1 MNQINSVWEGVFKS
15 FEEAEGD
22 LDAFDSDIWINK
34 QKLRVTEGMQ
44 KYRNKIFHSN
54 EYPLSIMIA
63 TILSQNESLK
73 ILDFGGGM
81 GLQYLELI
89 ATVPDAMEKVEY
101 YIVDAKKLIENRPRD
116 LNIFKKLYF
125 FTSIENIK
133 ENIDII
139 HIGST
144 LQYIDDWRNLL
155 VMLNAKHSPYYYV
168 FSDILAGNIP
178 TFISHQIFY
187 NKKIPIRQINI
198 DEFRNFVYSLSFK
211 LIYLVDFQ
219 VPILGNY
226 ELPNSSLPENYRLKH
241 SCNMIFKKLSL

>member
-1 MNQINSVWEGVFKS
+1 MNQIKSVWEGVFKS
-15 FEEAEGD
+15 FEEAKGD

-34 QKLRVTEGMQ
+34 QKLRITDGIQ
-44 KYRNKIFHSN
+44 KYRDKAFLSN
-54 EYPLSIMIA
+54 DYPLPILIA
-63 TILSQNESLK
+63 TILSQNDSLK

-89 ATVPDAMEKVEY
+89 AKVPDALEKVEY
-101 YIVDAKKLIENRPRD
+101 YIVDGEKSIENRPSD
-116 LNIFKKLYF
+116 LNIFKKLFF

-133 ENIDII
+133 ENMDII

-144 LQYIDDWRNLL
+144 LQYIDDWRSLL
-155 VMLNAKHSPYYYV
+155 VTLNNKHSPHYYV

-178 TFISHQIFY
+178 TFISRQIFY

-198 DEFRNFVYSLSFK
+198 DEFKNFICSLLFK

-219 VPILGNY
+219 VPILGNL
-226 ELPNSSLPENYRLKH
+226 ELPNSSLPENFRLKH
-241 SCNMIFKKLSL
+241 SCNMIFKRLP